1 LWCRTA
7 LSGLAR
13 DKLEDKLDLWSS
25 GEPVKTWPA
34 REFGFIWASMTRA
47 MNDTLRPMAERNAD
61 IVGEMYAAFN
71 RGDLAAALQMID
83 PEPELHQPPEVVDS
97 ESYYGL
103 EACLRGFSLFTE
115 EFDEPR
121 LEPQEV
127 EEVDDCVLMR
137 VRVSGKAKV
146 TGLELETHFF
156 HAWSL
161 RDGRPQ
167 CCVVRSSRSEAL
179 GVLKRLRPSD

>member
-1 LWCRTA
+1 
-7 LSGLAR
+7 
-13 DKLEDKLDLWSS
+13 
-25 GEPVKTWPA
+25 
-34 REFGFIWASMTRA
+34 
-47 MNDTLRPMAERNAD
+47 
-61 IVGEMYAAFN
+61 MYAAFN
-71 RGDLAAALQMID
+71 RGDLAAALETID

-97 ESYYGL
+97 DSYYGL

-121 LEPQEV
+121 LEPQDAD
-127 EEVDDCVLMR
+127 EVDDYVLLR
-137 VRVSGKAKV
+137 ARVSGRAKT
-146 TGLELETHFF
+146 TGLELETQFF

-179 GVLKRLRPSD
+179 SDLRRLRASG

>member
-1 LWCRTA
+1 
-7 LSGLAR
+7 
-13 DKLEDKLDLWSS
+13 
-25 GEPVKTWPA
+25 
-34 REFGFIWASMTRA
+34 
-47 MNDTLRPMAERNAD
+47 
-61 IVGEMYAAFN
+61 MYAAFN
-71 RGDLAAALQMID
+71 RGDAAAALQMID
-83 PEPELHQPPEVVDS
+83 PEPELHQPPEVVDA

-121 LEPQEV
+121 LDPQEV
-127 EEVDDCVLMR
+127 EEVDACVVLR
-137 VRVSGKAKV
+137 VRVSGKAKAS
-146 TGLELETHFF
+146 GLELETQFF

-179 GVLKRLRPSD
+179 EVLGRLRPSDSRKGSAARQPSCGDH